1 MSTDNTPVEGNEADE
16 TVTLSLKADIE
27 AMATPEQLLQDAEN
41 LYLKLKINGVDD
53 AINYQLA
60 KTGLKDLVKTRTTL
74 EKKRKEIISPAR
86 EYIEGINKY
95 AKDTTTRL
103 EKMEAH
109 LTKEVADIDNAIEL
123 AKQAKIKQRSEE
135 LKSIGYAFDGNYWS
149 LGTALMHPS
158 QIGEF
163 ADDQWITQTN
173 FGKVEAKRLAS
184 EKEKA
189 EKLRIAAEEKEK
201 ADKQALIDAKAV
213 SDKLL
218 EEARETIR
226 QLQASLKP
234 KEEEKRQ
241 PKVSFDMSSKNV
253 TNLNKEDIES
263 ATNLVEKALD
273 EGLIPTHTA
282 VKPTTETPSK
292 PTINLPSRTASPVTE
307 PLPDESKLGARPA
320 VSVTVFD
327 YDNGFND
334 CRQQIMAK
342 LENPDKFTRSEL
354 IYFVQLLTP
363 KKPNERH

>member
-1 MSTDNTPVEGNEADE
+1 MSENNTPVDGNETDE
-16 TVTLSLKADIE
+16 TVTLSLKADI
-27 AMATPEQLLQDAEN
+27 ANLDTPEQKLKEAEAK
-41 LYLKLKINGVDD
+41 YLKLKINGVDD

-135 LKSIGYAFDGNYWS
+135 LKSIGYTFDGNYWS
-149 LGTALMHPS
+149 IGTALMHPS

-163 ADDQWITQTN
+163 TDEQWVTQTN
-173 FGKVEAKRLAS
+173 FGKVEAKRLAA
-184 EKEKA
+184 EKA
-189 EKLRIAAEEKEK
+189 AAETRRIAAEEKEK
-201 ADKQALIDAKAV
+201 ADKQALIDAKVA

-218 EEARETIR
+218 QDAMERIK
-226 QLQASLKP
+226 QLEASLKTEP
-234 KEEEKRQ
+234 VVETQGITEEDTEAAINYISDALGEV
-241 PKVSFDMSSKNV
+241 PTVENVS
-253 TNLNKEDIES
+253 
-263 ATNLVEKALD
+263 
-273 EGLIPTHTA
+273 THIANANIGKKTLS
-282 VKPTTETPSK
+282 TTETPSK
-292 PTINLPSRTASPVTE
+292 PTINLPSRTTSPVTE
-307 PLPDESKLGARPA
+307 PLPDESNLAKRPP
-320 VSVTVFD
+320 VTVTVFD

-334 CRQQIMAK
+334 CRQQIMVK